1 MTDVVWVCSPPTVA
15 TAKGSGNPRIRKG
28 LASHPQ
34 IAIHRESD
42 GTGAERTED
51 IAFVKTVCRD
61 NCSHKKQS
69 AIRRGSGEPAASR
82 LGAGDDSLTRDP
94 EIWLA
99 AIQVQVSIFE
109 IKSNGRSAR
118 KCLRG
123 GGKYVRWQV
132 GCHGGPGFLSQHT
145 GVRKADQSSPSR
157 GGWRAH
163 PRTGGVGDEGRGRI
177 SRKKKWVS
185 RRSGLGKRGR
195 KEEDR

>member
-15 TAKGSGNPRIRKG
+15 TANGSGNPKMKPG
-28 LASHPQ
+28 QSTPPSAEPPPPQ
-34 IAIHRESD
+34 RMKR
-42 GTGAERTED
+42 RTED
-51 IAFVKTVCRD
+51 IAFVKTVYRD